1 MSTRKINKP
10 HKKKLKTI
18 ALSVLLA
25 IILWFMVI
33 YVNDP
38 DITTTVSNIDVRF
51 IGESELRDRDI
62 ALTGR
67 DNIPPISMV
76 VTGKRS
82 DLMNFIDDI
91 YVQVNVSDIDSA
103 GEFNLSGSI
112 SVPTTRIT
120 VEKENYSNIPIKAEE
135 LIEKEV
141 DVTVK
146 QTGTL
151 KNKLVQSLSDTS
163 KVMISGAA
171 SEINEVQ
178 GAVATVD
185 ISEIKEDNTQK
196 VNYLLT
202 DSAGEF
208 ISENETIESARPY
221 VVVNNTIYDMKT
233 LPIVPALS
241 AELEKD
247 YILNA
252 EKTVAAPSS
261 VTVGVNADNNDEKI
275 VARIDA
281 LYEEGAGEYSLESPN
296 GVYIPPESK
305 KVKVKTETVKKTSA
319 DIEISVEA
327 ENVPEGHKVKIED
340 KLNVH
345 VIGEEG
351 RINSD
356 NVKAFVDLSGLG
368 RGEHTL
374 PVRLT
379 GENME
384 FPESYTINVIIE

>member
-1 MSTRKINKP
+1 MSKRKTNKP
-10 HKKKLKTI
+10 HTKKLKTI

-25 IILWFMVI
+25 VILWFMVI

-38 DITTTVSNIDVRF
+38 DITTTLSNIDVRF
-51 IGESELRDRDI
+51 TGESELRDKRI
-62 ALTGR
+62 VLTGR
-67 DNIPPISMV
+67 DDIPPISMV

-103 GEFNLSGSI
+103 GEFNLSGTI

-135 LIEKEV
+135 LVEKEV
-141 DVTVK
+141 DITVK

-171 SEINEVQ
+171 SEIDEVQ

-185 ISEIKEDNTQK
+185 ISELKEDNTQK

-202 DSAGEF
+202 DSSGAF

-221 VVVNNTIYDMKT
+221 VAVSNTIYDMKT
-233 LPIVPALS
+233 LPVVPALS

-247 YILNA
+247 YILNTD
-252 EKTVAAPSS
+252 KTVAVPSS
-261 VTVGVNADNNDEKI
+261 VSVGVNGDNNDDKI

-281 LYEEGAGEYSLESPN
+281 IYEEGVGEYSLEAPN

-305 KVKVKTETVKKTSA
+305 KVKVKTDTAKKASA
-319 DIEISVEA
+319 YVELSVEA
-327 ENVPEGHKVKIED
+327 ENAPEGYEVKIED
-340 KLNVH
+340 KINVR

-351 RINSD
+351 KINAD
-356 NVKAFVDLSGLG
+356 NIKAYADVSGLG
-368 RGEHTL
+368 RGEYTL

-384 FPESYTINVIIE
+384 FPESCTVNVIIE

>member
-1 MSTRKINKP
+1 MSKRKINKP

-25 IILWFMVI
+25 VILWFMVI

-51 IGESELRDRDI
+51 IGESGLRDKHI

-67 DNIPPISMV
+67 DDIPPISMV

-103 GEFNLSGSI
+103 GEFNLSGTI

-141 DVTVK
+141 DITVK
-146 QTGTL
+146 QTGAL

-185 ISEIKEDNTQK
+185 ISELKEDSTQK

-202 DSAGEF
+202 DSSGAF
-208 ISENETIESARPY
+208 LSENETIESARPY

-233 LPIVPALS
+233 LPVVPALS

-247 YILNA
+247 YILNTD
-252 EKTVAAPSS
+252 KTAVTPSS
-261 VTVGVNADNNDEKI
+261 VTVGVTPDNNDEKV

-281 LYEEGAGEYSLESPN
+281 LYEEGVGEYSLESPN
-296 GVYIPPESK
+296 GMYIPPESK
-305 KVKVKTETVKKTSA
+305 KVKVKTETAKKTSA
-319 DIEISVEA
+319 DIELSVET
-327 ENVPEGHKVKIED
+327 ENAPEGHEVKIED
-340 KLNVH
+340 KLNVR

-374 PVRLT
+374 PVRLE

>member
-356 NVKAFVDLSGLG
+356 NVKAFADLSGLG